1 MLYFCHMTRA
11 ESLKDFYTRNPFID
25 SHGYVT
31 AGGSIGHFNVFSRN
45 NCFKGATYR
54 RRDYY
59 KISLIIGTGRLYYA
73 DKWIEVDRPSLL
85 FSNPGLPYAWEPI
98 SELQQGFYCLFT
110 ETFISDGPNDLLH
123 RFPIFRIGAQ
133 PLFFVDADRQA
144 EISTI
149 FGKMMTEMEST
160 YTYKYDLLRTYVQLI
175 IHQAL
180 KMQPVGEYR
189 KHTNAGIRITELFL
203 ELLER
208 QFPVDGHDH
217 TLQFRTAAQFAENL
231 RVHVNHLNRS
241 VKETTGKTTTQH
253 ISDRIVKEAR
263 TLLLHSDWTISEI
276 GYSLGF
282 EYPTYF
288 NNFFKKHTRVTPL
301 SIRKNARDAQQIK

>member
-1 MLYFCHMTRA
+1 MKQTD
-11 ESLKDFYTRNPFID
+11 SLKEFYKRNPFVD
-25 SHGYVT
+25 SRGYVT
-31 AGGSIGHFNVFSRN
+31 ANGSIGHFNVFSRT
-45 NCFKGATYR
+45 NCFKGSAYS

-73 DKWIEVDRPSLL
+73 DKWIEVDRPALL
-85 FSNPGLPYAWEPI
+85 FSNPGLPYAWEAT
-98 SELQQGFYCLFT
+98 SEVQEGFYCLFT
-110 ETFISDGPNDLLH
+110 EAFIADGHNDLLH

-133 PLFFVDADRQA
+133 PLFLVNQQQQKEIADV
-144 EISTI
+144 
-149 FGKMMTEMEST
+149 FGKMMAEMDT
-160 YTYKYDLLRTYVQLI
+160 AYTYKYDLLRTYVHLI
-175 IHQAL
+175 IHHAL
-180 KMQPVGEYR
+180 KMQPAVDFR
-189 KHTNAGIRITELFL
+189 KHANASTRITELFL

-217 TLQFRTAAQFAENL
+217 TMQLKAAAQYAESL
-231 RVHVNHLNRS
+231 RIHVNHLNRA
-241 VKETTGKTTTQH
+241 VKDTTGRTTTQH

-288 NNFFKKHTRVTPL
+288 NNFFKKHTKVTPL
-301 SIRKNARDAQQIK
+301 SIRKRIV

>member
-1 MLYFCHMTRA
+1 M
-11 ESLKDFYTRNPFID
+11 N
-25 SHGYVT
+25 V
-31 AGGSIGHFNVFSRN
+31 GHFNVFSRTN
-45 NCFKGATYR
+45 TLKGSAYR

-98 SELQQGFYCLFT
+98 SGAQGGYYCLFT
-110 ETFISDGPNDLLH
+110 ETFIADGHNDILH

-133 PLFFVDADRQA
+133 PLFFVDEDQQKD
-144 EISTI
+144 ISDI
-149 FGKMMTEMEST
+149 FHKMMVEIDTT
-160 YTYKYDLLRTYVQLI
+160 YSYKYDLLRTYVHLI

-180 KMQPVGEYR
+180 KMQPVAEFR
-189 KHTNAGIRITELFL
+189 KHINANARITELFL

-217 TLQFRTAAQFAENL
+217 ALELKTAAQFAQNL
-231 RVHVNHLNRS
+231 SVHVNHLNRAI
-241 VKETTGKTTTQH
+241 KDTTGKTTTQH

-288 NNFFKKHTRVTPL
+288 NNFFKKHTQVTPL
-301 SIRKNARDAQQIK
+301 SIRKQLGDQQYPKAIV